1 MAVDVSTF
9 RRLCCET
16 YPCKLQRTVGLTFMS
31 RNDPGRAS
39 CKGAA
44 EAVVHSLRPEV
55 TLGWIA
61 GEPEWI
67 RPRHALHRKAS

>member
-1 MAVDVSTF
+1 MSVDVSTF
-9 RRLCCET
+9 RRLRCET
-16 YPCKLQRTVGLTFMS
+16 YPCKLQRTVGLTFVS
-31 RNDPGRAS
+31 RNIPWPGLMQR
-39 CKGAA
+39 AA